1 MFVTNPSADRRP
13 YDAELRA
20 QLSQAQAR
28 AARGRLAAWDG
39 LCPFPTPAWP
49 MPGLARA
56 LGIASLTIKDES
68 CRSALGSFKAL
79 GQLNIDSLRYPYE
92 AMHQLGLKYGP
103 VMTVGLGP
111 ETWVVLSSFEAMKE
125 FCMLEE
131 AVARPHS
138 PTFHEIYS
146 FPEID
151 QPLGNVNY
159 FNYSSFLRSTHL
171 PRQFFS

>member
-79 GQLNIDSLRYPYE
+79 GAPHALVKLLQRRFADRGWSAAALLTGQRHRRQSWPRAGSSRAERGVPLRDR
-92 AMHQLGLKYGP
+92 A
-103 VMTVGLGP
+103 
-111 ETWVVLSSFEAMKE
+111 
-125 FCMLEE
+125 
-131 AVARPHS
+131 ARAG
-138 PTFHEIYS
+138 
-146 FPEID
+146 
-151 QPLGNVNY
+151 QPGA
-159 FNYSSFLRSTHL
+159 
-171 PRQFFS
+171 